1 MELENILLSSRRLWN
16 TNAICSL
23 SCVDPS
29 FYFAFVWVCMGAHV
43 YTIDPRCHYS
53 DTVVLA
59 FWDCFHWPGASPS
72 RVGLLSHKTQ
82 RGTCPFLLSNPRIT
96 TTPPALGCF
105 ISVLGVKARTSCLCS
120 KRFISRASSLGP
132 AWKSVKY
139 VLTYVWMSSW
149 EGKRDMEEGGWEG

>member
-1 MELENILLSSRRLWN
+1 MVHIHNGILFHSKEKCCREICREKKKRMELENILLSSLRVWN
-16 TNAICSL
+16 TNVICSL

-43 YTIDPRCHYS
+43 YAIDPRCHYS

-82 RGTCPFLLSNPRIT
+82 RGTCPFLPIQPKDYNHTTRTWLFYISSGGQSQDLMLMQQALSQ
-96 TTPPALGCF
+96 
-105 ISVLGVKARTSCLCS
+105 
-120 KRFISRASSLGP
+120 
-132 AWKSVKY
+132 
-139 VLTYVWMSSW
+139 
-149 EGKRDMEEGGWEG
+149 